1 MDLQFTKGNGTGNDF
16 VIIENFDDSIEL
28 TEEQVQTLC
37 NRNFGVGADGVI
49 LVVRTESSEVASLR
63 QDEPGCEWFMDYRN
77 SDGSKA
83 EMCGNGI
90 RLFARYLTEKGLASI
105 PQGGTLPIATR
116 DGIKDITE
124 AATGFAVDLGLF
136 RVEDNQLAVSADGLD
151 VARPALE
158 VNVGNPHAVMALSSL
173 EELKSLK
180 LGEKPV
186 EDQPRPEGLN
196 YEFVVPAE
204 PLIDSGVGRI
214 EMRVFERGVGE
225 TKSCGTGVA
234 AAALAVR
241 HWSGLSQDHW
251 QVRVPG
257 GVLGV
262 RVFQSE
268 FELSSLSTSWP
279 CSVSNHFAK
288 ESDPRC
294 FCTTRNAS
302 PPAFNFENA
311 CIRSSCRDCF
321 PIRIGGLDQ
330 IWSIESPAISSR
342 VVHSMFSRLRSVMF
356 SCSNWLALELM
367 STDLIRSLGFIS
379 AK

>member
-268 FELSSLSTSWP
+268 DGERVGLSGPAELVFEGKIT
-279 CSVSNHFAK
+279 F
-288 ESDPRC
+288 
-294 FCTTRNAS
+294 
-302 PPAFNFENA
+302 
-311 CIRSSCRDCF
+311 
-321 PIRIGGLDQ
+321 
-330 IWSIESPAISSR
+330 
-342 VVHSMFSRLRSVMF
+342 
-356 SCSNWLALELM
+356 
-367 STDLIRSLGFIS
+367 
-379 AK
+379 